1 MYVHP
6 QEIDYNIETL
16 FKLIDTSGLEFLGF
30 SNPAYWQKDRLLA
43 TTQP

>member
-30 SNPAYWQKDRLLA
+30 SNPAYWQKDRL
-43 TTQP
+43 